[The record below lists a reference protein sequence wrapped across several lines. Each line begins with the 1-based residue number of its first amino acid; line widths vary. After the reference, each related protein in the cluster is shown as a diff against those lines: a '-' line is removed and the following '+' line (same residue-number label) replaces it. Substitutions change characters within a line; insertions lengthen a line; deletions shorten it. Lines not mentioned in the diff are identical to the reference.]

1 MSKVQCSFAML
12 AASSI
17 VADEERQ
24 TEKDFIKSQS
34 SNFALYKFIM
44 YNRKQHERNGI
55 HSIV

>member
-1 MSKVQCSFAML
+1 ML
-12 AASSI
+12 AANSI

-24 TEKDFIKSQS
+24 TEKDFIKFQS